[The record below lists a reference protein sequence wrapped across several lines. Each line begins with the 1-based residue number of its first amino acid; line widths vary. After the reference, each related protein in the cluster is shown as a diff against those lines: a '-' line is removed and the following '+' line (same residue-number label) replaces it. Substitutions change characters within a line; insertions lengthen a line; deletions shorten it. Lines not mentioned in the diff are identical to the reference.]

1 MSFADL
7 KKLKKLPHLE
17 ANDRRHVLKSQA
29 VAVRRGL
36 QVVLSSFS
44 YMYLSPRNGFLS
56 PQLLQV
62 VHVRAFHE
70 GWDFEV
76 SGCQSSQESDR
87 YGAV

>member
-56 PQLLQV
+56 PPT
-62 VHVRAFHE
+62 ASSCSC
-70 GWDFEV
+70 
-76 SGCQSSQESDR
+76 SGLS
-87 YGAV
+87 